1 MKAAARVAGA
11 LYLSLVPLG
20 FYSLALAPS
29 VYFVPRDAEAT
40 IRNIAE
46 LQLLFRTAIASH
58 LISQVV
64 VVFLALRLYR
74 LFRIVDDDRARL
86 MLVLALLC
94 VSISFAAEMSSLA
107 VLRIVDDPRLHPQ
120 AMLSLE
126 MQRSGVLL
134 AVFWGLWMLPLAA
147 LVFASG
153 FLPKWLA
160 LPVVIASVCSA
171 AASRKSDP
179 AKSLFL

>member
-1 MKAAARVAGA
+1 
-11 LYLSLVPLG
+11 
-20 FYSLALAPS
+20 
-29 VYFVPRDAEAT
+29 
-40 IRNIAE
+40 
-46 LQLLFRTAIASH
+46 
-58 LISQVV
+58 
-64 VVFLALRLYR
+64 
-74 LFRIVDDDRARL
+74 
-86 MLVLALLC
+86 
-94 VSISFAAEMSSLA
+94 MSSLA

-134 AVFWGLWMLPLAA
+134 AQVFWGLWMLPLAA

-171 AASRKSDP
+171 AASRKSYP